1 MRTPLISSP
10 YTDKTCPL
18 PLRLLARTRRA
29 RTASSPSSLPSSSFA
44 AAFCQ
49 AEAGYAARFRKRD
62 RDYAPTIR
70 RNLLPFSRLE
80 IASQS
85 DPNNSPEFQFRT
97 FSNNEFRGIWK
108 FPSISSFRSFFL
120 RIAADLSGNGR
131 MPKTRE
137 KATFYGR

>member
-85 DPNNSPEFQFRT
+85 DPNNSAEFQFRT
-97 FSNNEFRGIWK
+97 GISWNLEIPFDFIVPIVFLANRG
-108 FPSISSFRSFFL
+108 RSL
-120 RIAADLSGNGR
+120 RQRSDAQDE
-131 MPKTRE
+131 RE
-137 KATFYGR
+137 SDVLWTLTDP